1 MSFLEYFLSKK
12 IDYNDNMGYRRCMR
26 DLFKMDKN
34 TYKEKVTSIEDMDEE
49 TEDEI
54 SYDEEAATKA
64 MDFIYEK
71 TKDYVL
77 FHELYV
83 LAAGKFLS
91 QDPLIGEAVLFSYD
105 YLSLF
110 YLCLVEYFNKPSE
123 FTKTN
128 INYMNLL
135 KKIS

>member
-12 IDYNDNMGYRRCMR
+12 IDYGDNMGYRKSMR
-26 DLFKMDKN
+26 DLFQMDKN
-34 TYKEKVTSIEDMDEE
+34 NYNEKITSIEDLDEE
-49 TEDEI
+49 TEDEN

-64 MDFIYEK
+64 MDFIYDE
-71 TKDYVL
+71 TKDNVL

-110 YLCLVEYFNKPSE
+110 YLCLVDYFNKPSE

-128 INYMNLL
+128 INYINLL